1 MRRGPRRIGPPLGV
15 LPAALPLTLAS
26 PAPAQAHTGARAH
39 ILLLPTD
46 LYLAGGVL
54 VVAVSFLLMA
64 LVPAAGLGRI
74 EAWRWRLGRLP
85 QDLGIVPS
93 LATLA
98 LLAAL
103 LVAGYGGSRDPLD
116 NPLPLTVWSLWWV
129 GFTFLTALV
138 GNLWAVLNPW
148 RGLYYL
154 AVALPLVQRWRARP
168 PLAYPDWLAAWPA
181 LLWLLAFAWFE
192 LIYPAPQDPAV
203 LADAVL
209 LYGLA
214 TLAGMLLFGE
224 QAWLRHGEVFS
235 LFFRLVSWLAIFYRE
250 DDGASAGRRGLWIT
264 LPGLK
269 LLRVPPLSPSG
280 VAFVLLALA
289 AVSFDGLSWTFWWLD
304 LAGFNPL
311 EYPGRTD
318 LMGANT
324 LGLLGLFGILAA
336 AYVGAVLLGAALAGT
351 GTGQEGIGRLVIS
364 IVPIAFGYHFAH
376 YLPEFLVEAQ
386 YALRA
391 LADPF
396 ALGWNLLGG
405 RDLHVTASLLS
416 DHHAVEAIWKVQVA
430 VIVGAHVAAVAVAHL
445 LALRQDGALR
455 RVLLNQAPL
464 TLLMVSYTLFG
475 LWLLASPVAG

>member
-1 MRRGPRRIGPPLGV
+1 MPYRCNL
-15 LPAALPLTLAS
+15 LLALAGSMLAGLTSAGT
-26 PAPAQAHTGARAH
+26 AQAHTGARAH

-46 LYLAGGVL
+46 LYLTGGVL

-64 LVPAAGLGRI
+64 LVLAAGLARI
-74 EAWRWRLGRLP
+74 EGLRWRLGRLP
-85 QDLGIVPS
+85 EDLGIAPS
-93 LATLA
+93 LASLA

-103 LVAGYGGSRDPLD
+103 VFAGYGGSRDPLD

-129 GFTFLTALV
+129 GFTFCTVLF

-148 RGLYYL
+148 RGLYWL
-154 AVALPLVQRWRARP
+154 VTALPPLKRWRARP
-168 PLAYPDWLAAWPA
+168 PLAYPGRLAAWPA
-181 LLWLLAFAWFE
+181 VLLLLAFAWFE
-192 LIYPAPQDPAV
+192 LVYPAPQDPAV

-209 LYGLA
+209 LYAGV

-224 QAWLRHGEVFS
+224 TAWLQHGEAFS
-235 LFFRLVSWLAIFYRE
+235 LFFRVVSWLSPCYRE
-250 DDGASAGRRGLWIT
+250 RDQGAEHSSLWIT

-269 LLRVPPLSPSG
+269 LLRLPTLSPSG
-280 VAFVLLALA
+280 VAFVLLALS

-318 LMGANT
+318 LMPANS
-324 LGLLGLFGILAA
+324 LGLLGLFAVLAA
-336 AYVGAVLLGAALAGT
+336 AYVGAVLLGAALAGD
-351 GTGQEGIGRLVIS
+351 QANRESIGRFVIS

-416 DHHAVEAIWKVQVA
+416 DHRSVEQIWKIQVA
-430 VIVGAHVAAVAVAHL
+430 AIVAAHVAAVAVAHL
-445 LALRQDGALR
+445 LALRQSGSLR
-455 RVLLNQAPL
+455 QVLLSQAPL
-464 TLLMVSYTLFG
+464 TLLMISYTLFG